1 MPRKTR
7 HQKVSA
13 ELRALKSQLQIPSS
27 ALPTTKL
34 PVEAVTESFSREKL
48 AGILS
53 TQRSNPGQGL
63 SVDYTYISQ
72 DLKKVA
78 ILGTI
83 ALLLEVVVSLTLNLG
98 FANLLKDLFK

>member
-7 HQKVSA
+7 HHKITA
-13 ELRALKSQLQIPSS
+13 ELRALKSQLQQPAPNTQDNHT
-27 ALPTTKL
+27 ALVK
-34 PVEAVTESFSREKL
+34 ESFSREKL
-48 AGILS
+48 AGLLTPQPS
-53 TQRSNPGQGL
+53 ASSQSF
-63 SVDYTYISQ
+63 SVDYSYIYR
-72 DLKKVA
+72 DLRKVA